1 MPSKKNKKFN
11 GEGKRLSVQVAK
23 SMQKYFREL
32 DGEKATNIYHMVL
45 KEVEQ
50 PLLETVMK
58 ECNGN
63 QTLASQVLGL
73 NRGTLRTKLKD
84 YNLI

>member
-1 MPSKKNKKFN
+1 MKKYN
-11 GEGKRLSVQVAK
+11 GEVKRLSIQVAN
-23 SMQKYFREL
+23 SMQKYFKEL
-32 DGEKATNIYHMVL
+32 DGEKTTNIYHMVL

-58 ECNGN
+58 QCKGN

-73 NRGTLRTKLKD
+73 NRGTLRSKLKT
-84 YNLI
+84 YNLL

>member
-1 MPSKKNKKFN
+1 
-11 GEGKRLSVQVAK
+11 
-23 SMQKYFREL
+23 
-32 DGEKATNIYHMVL
+32 MVL

-58 ECNGN
+58 QCKGN

-73 NRGTLRTKLKD
+73 NRGTLRSKLKT
-84 YNLI
+84 YNLL